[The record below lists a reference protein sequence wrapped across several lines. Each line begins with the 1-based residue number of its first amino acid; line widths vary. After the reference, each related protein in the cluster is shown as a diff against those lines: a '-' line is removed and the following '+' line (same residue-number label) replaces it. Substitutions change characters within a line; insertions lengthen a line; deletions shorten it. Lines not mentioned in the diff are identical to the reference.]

1 MEPDFPDLDGPLDGL
16 LFYHNMLN
24 YMPGHT
30 PLVGWLKG
38 YMVPEMLGLSVS
50 SALEAQ
56 KPAIYSTMK
65 DHITEF
71 ETNYFKEKE
80 NRKNNRACEKNLKD
94 QNFESASS
102 VKVQENRQVVDSK
115 FAGDDM
121 ES

>member
-1 MEPDFPDLDGPLDGL
+1 MDPDFPNLDGPLDGL

-56 KPAIYSTMK
+56 KPAIYSSMK

-71 ETNYFKEKE
+71 EANYFKEKE
-80 NRKNNRACEKNLKD
+80 NRKNNRACENINDNK
-94 QNFESASS
+94 FERATSE
-102 VKVQENRQVVDSK
+102 VQENRPNVDSK